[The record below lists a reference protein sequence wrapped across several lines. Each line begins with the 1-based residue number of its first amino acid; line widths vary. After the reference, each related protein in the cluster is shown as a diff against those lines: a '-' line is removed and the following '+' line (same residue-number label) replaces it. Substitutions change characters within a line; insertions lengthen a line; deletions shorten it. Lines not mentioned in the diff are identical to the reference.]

1 MKLQTFLLPVVT
13 LTSAG
18 NPAPEFGGLTV
29 IDWTVKLAGE
39 THTEVISDG
48 QLLPWQLSYSMS
60 TSTVNVVPALA
71 AYLVWLALIVVELM
85 EGGWKLPLKTLTNMS
100 VMFNSAEWEV
110 WVEVRWAGRE
120 VEIVDGVTSDPL
132 DKPATAATTTT
143 RTTMTATAFLPMADR
158 PRRICKFA

>member
-1 MKLQTFLLPVVT
+1 MATMKLQTFLLPEVT

-71 AYLVWLALIVVELM
+71 VYLVWLVLIVVELM
-85 EGGWKLPLKTLTNMS
+85 EGGWKLPLKTLTNML
-100 VMFNSAEWEV
+100 VMFISAEWEV
-110 WVEVRWAGRE
+110 
-120 VEIVDGVTSDPL
+120 
-132 DKPATAATTTT
+132 
-143 RTTMTATAFLPMADR
+143 
-158 PRRICKFA
+158 